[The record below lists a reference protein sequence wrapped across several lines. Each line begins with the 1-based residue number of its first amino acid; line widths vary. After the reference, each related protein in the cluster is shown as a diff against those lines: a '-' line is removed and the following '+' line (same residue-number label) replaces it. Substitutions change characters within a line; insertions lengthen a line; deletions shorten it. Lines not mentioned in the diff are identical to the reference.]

1 LLLSLALPGAP
12 GGVPLKIMNNTP
24 LPSVLIE
31 DWLPIE
37 AIGAESKRERGASSA
52 LPPLYFLH
60 VWWARRP
67 LTTSR
72 AAILASVLPQWSPDW
87 PEPLRQKFPT
97 QEAYHNW
104 FVYLTGIRGDPVAG
118 RKLVD
123 WAEAKGIKLQ
133 AHPYGGAPRAF
144 TVNPS
149 AEDLQT
155 MGDLLEHTWGTRELS
170 VLDPFAGGGSIP
182 FEALRY
188 GFTTIANDLNPVAAT
203 ILKATLDYPA
213 RFGPELAEDIKK
225 WGNIWAKRVEEKL
238 ADYFPKQGN
247 ESIFAYLWAR
257 TVACPTTGKPVPLS
271 PNWWLS
277 KGSDPVA
284 VKLIAEPEMD
294 APRFAIVTEAA
305 VEGVKSDEGTISRGV
320 GRSPWTGETIPGDYI
335 KSEAQAGRMGQILYA
350 IAVKKSGS
358 GFDFRAPVAEDL
370 TAVVQA
376 EVELA
381 HKKPGWIFQDLIPTE
396 QIPIGS
402 KTAEPIRYGI
412 FTWADAFSPRQLL
425 VLGTFMEGLR
435 ELENEIRDSY
445 DDLKTTAIISYLALA
460 LDKCPNYNSRM
471 SIWHALRTRMVNTFN
486 RHDFAFAWSHGEF
499 DGASNLLPWALEQT
513 VKAYREMA
521 EMAAPAQRSWLTV
534 NSIRAVER
542 LAIRTQTAND
552 LPTIKTDSILN
563 ITVDP
568 PYYDNVQYAELADF
582 FYVWLKRSVGHL
594 FPEFYTD
601 ELTNKDDEAVANPAR
616 FESMGRKKKALAE
629 QDYERKMAAA
639 FREMHRVL
647 HPHGVLTV
655 MFTHKRVEAWDTL
668 ASALIGAGFVIKA
681 SWPVHT
687 ESEHSL
693 HQAKKNAAASTI
705 LLVCRKRDPRGVG
718 HPQMPAD
725 AASEDADSSE
735 NGPSNDPVWW
745 DDIQGRVRR
754 VAREKAREYLQ
765 QGISGVDLYISVFGP
780 TLSVISEQWPVL
792 TSEID
797 PKSGQ
802 PKPLRPET
810 ALDLAR
816 EEVVRLRKEG
826 LLAGRAIEFDPIT
839 DWYLMAWDAFQA
851 EEFPYDEARKLAIAL
866 GLEMDEL
873 AQKKLIAKKS
883 ASVVLQQP
891 KERRKKGTVDPE
903 VAHFEHLLDAL
914 HTALLIYEE
923 DGAGACDVFLQNRGL
938 KRDSAFKAGL
948 QAMINA
954 IPRARIKGIFIRPEA
969 DVLDRLRLAF
979 YADELTVPPEEEPP
993 LPQAQQLGLSF
1004 DAEEYDEDEGDQS
1017 DEE

>member
-1 LLLSLALPGAP
+1 MADNLP
-12 GGVPLKIMNNTP
+12 K
-24 LPSVLIE
+24 VLIE

-72 AAILASVLPQWSPDW
+72 TAILGSVLPQWSADW

-97 QEAYHNW
+97 QEAYFNW
-104 FVYLTGIRGDPVAG
+104 FIHLTGIRGDPVAG

-123 WAEAKGIKLQ
+123 WAKAKNIRLQ
-133 AHPYGGAPRAF
+133 YHPYGGAPRAF
-144 TVNPS
+144 TVNPA

-155 MGDLLEHTWGTRELS
+155 MGDLLELTWGTRELT

-213 RFGPELAEDIKK
+213 RFGPALADDIKK
-225 WGNIWAKRVEEKL
+225 WGDIWARRVEEKL

-247 ESIFAYLWAR
+247 ESVFAYLWAR

-277 KGSDPVA
+277 KGNDPVA
-284 VKLIAEPEMD
+284 VKLVAEAYLDVPQFVILKGD
-294 APRFAIVTEAA
+294 A
-305 VEGVKSDEGTISRGV
+305 VKRAKPDEGTISRGV
-320 GRSPWTGETIPGDYI
+320 GRSPWTGETISGDYI
-335 KSEAQAGRMGQILYA
+335 KAEAQAGRMGQVLYA
-350 IAVKKSGS
+350 IAVKKPGS
-358 GFDFRAPVAEDL
+358 GFDFRAPTADDLAAAQRAE
-370 TAVVQA
+370 A
-376 EVELA
+376 ELA
-381 HKKPGWIFQDLIPTE
+381 RKKPGWIAQDLIPTE
-396 QIPIGS
+396 PFPGGND
-402 KTAEPIRYGI
+402 KRPLYYGMP
-412 FTWADAFSPRQLL
+412 TWDLFFSPRQLL
-425 VLGTFMEGLR
+425 SKGTFIETLHQVVDEMKV
-435 ELENEIRDSY
+435 ELPEEK
-445 DDLKTTAIISYLALA
+445 LTAVQAYLGLA
-460 LDKCPNYNSRM
+460 LDKCVDYNCIFST
-471 SIWHALRTRMVNTFN
+471 WEVTRQVVKHIFA
-486 RHDFAFAWSHGEF
+486 RHDFSMTWSYGEF
-499 DGASNLLPWALEQT
+499 DSSGNLLPWAISQI
-513 VKAYREMA
+513 VDAYTELGKLASPTQQSFLSSNLGDPVSKLAVTRGS
-521 EMAAPAQRSWLTV
+521 AASMTKQPSG
-534 NSIRAVER
+534 SIH
-542 LAIRTQTAND
+542 
-552 LPTIKTDSILN
+552 N

-594 FPEFYTD
+594 FPEFFTD

-616 FESMGRKKKALAE
+616 FESMGRKKKDLAE
-629 QDYERKMAAA
+629 QDYEHKMAAA

-668 ASALIGAGFVIKA
+668 ASALIGAGFTIKA

-705 LLVCRKRDPRGVG
+705 LLVCRKRPSRGVG
-718 HPQMPAD
+718 HPQMPD
-725 AASEDADSSE
+725 VASEDATSSE
-735 NGPSNDPVWW
+735 PVWW

-754 VAREKAREYLQ
+754 TAREKAQEYLQ
-765 QGISGVDLYISVFGP
+765 QGISGVDLYISTFGP
-780 TLSVISEQWPVL
+780 TLSVISENWPVL

-797 PKSGQ
+797 PKTGE

-826 LLAGRAIEFDPIT
+826 LLAGKAIEFDPVT
-839 DWYLMAWDAFQA
+839 DWYLMAWDAFAA

-866 GLEMDEL
+866 GLEMDDL
-873 AQKKLIAKKS
+873 LGSKKLVAKKGQY
-883 ASVVLQQP
+883 VVLQQP
-891 KERRKKGTVDPE
+891 QQRRKRGMVDPDA
-903 VAHFEHLLDAL
+903 AHFEHLIDAL
-914 HTALLIYEE
+914 HTAMLIYEE
-923 DGAGACDVFLQNRGL
+923 DGAGACDVFLQNRSL
-938 KRDSAFKAGL
+938 KRDSTFRAGL
-948 QAMINA
+948 QTLINA
-954 IPRARIKGIFIRPEA
+954 IPRTKVKNRFVRPEA
-969 DVLDRLRLAF
+969 DVLDRMRLAY
-979 YADELTVPPEEEPP
+979 YADELTVPPEEAPP
-993 LPQAQQLGLSF
+993 LPQPEQLGFSF
-1004 DAEEYDEDEGDQS
+1004 GAEDQDELDELEEDE
-1017 DEE
+1017 